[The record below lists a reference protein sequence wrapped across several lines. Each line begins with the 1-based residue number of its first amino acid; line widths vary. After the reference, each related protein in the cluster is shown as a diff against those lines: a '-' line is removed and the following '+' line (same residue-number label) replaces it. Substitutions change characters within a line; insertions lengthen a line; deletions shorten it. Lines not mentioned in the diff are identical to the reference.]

1 MISFLLI
8 AAGLFFLVLGGNLLL
23 KSAVSISLKLSIP
36 KIVVGMTVVS
46 FATSIPELVVSVK
59 AALAGSPSI
68 GLGNVVGS
76 NIANLG
82 LVLGVT
88 LLFGSMQV
96 NRSFYVTDWPVMV
109 VASLLLW
116 FFLWNDEVLRLSEGV
131 LFLVLLLG
139 FLWFLLKVQKPAV
152 VDEYPEDDELLSP
165 IKSIS
170 YLAIGVAGLWLGS
183 EWLVKGA
190 IDLAQ
195 NLGVSDRVI
204 GVTVVSVGTSIPELA
219 ASVIA
224 MLKKEK
230 AISLGNLVG
239 SNIFNIM
246 AVLGI
251 TAMIYPIEVIDSKFL
266 SNDVIFMVAFALIVL
281 PLVLI
286 SKSKTLNYKQGILLL
301 AAYTFF
307 IYSVL

>member
-1 MISFLLI
+1 MISFLLL
-8 AAGLFFLVLGGNLLL
+8 ASALFFLVLGGNLLL
-23 KSAVSISLKLSIP
+23 KSAFSISLKLSIP

-68 GLGNVVGS
+68 ALGNVVGS

-152 VDEYPEDDELLSP
+152 VDKYPEDDELLSP

>member
-23 KSAVSISLKLSIP
+23 TSAVSISLKLSIP

-68 GLGNVVGS
+68 ALGNVVGS

>member
-68 GLGNVVGS
+68 ALGNVVGS

>member
-8 AAGLFFLVLGGNLLL
+8 ASGLFFLVLGGNLLL

-68 GLGNVVGS
+68 ALGNVVGS

-152 VDEYPEDDELLSP
+152 VDKYPEDDELLSP

>member
-68 GLGNVVGS
+68 ALGNVVGS

-152 VDEYPEDDELLSP
+152 VDKYPEDDELLSP

-230 AISLGNLVG
+230 AISFGNFVG

>member
-68 GLGNVVGS
+68 ALGNVVGS

-116 FFLWNDEVLRLSEGV
+116 FFLWND
-131 LFLVLLLG
+131 
-139 FLWFLLKVQKPAV
+139 
-152 VDEYPEDDELLSP
+152 
-165 IKSIS
+165 
-170 YLAIGVAGLWLGS
+170 
-183 EWLVKGA
+183 
-190 IDLAQ
+190 
-195 NLGVSDRVI
+195 
-204 GVTVVSVGTSIPELA
+204 
-219 ASVIA
+219 
-224 MLKKEK
+224 
-230 AISLGNLVG
+230 
-239 SNIFNIM
+239 
-246 AVLGI
+246 
-251 TAMIYPIEVIDSKFL
+251 
-266 SNDVIFMVAFALIVL
+266 
-281 PLVLI
+281 
-286 SKSKTLNYKQGILLL
+286 
-301 AAYTFF
+301 
-307 IYSVL
+307 

>member
-8 AAGLFFLVLGGNLLL
+8 ASGLFFLVLGGNLLL

-68 GLGNVVGS
+68 ALGNVVGS

>member
-46 FATSIPELVVSVK
+46 FATSIPELEVSVK

-68 GLGNVVGS
+68 ALGNVVGS

-152 VDEYPEDDELLSP
+152 VDKYPEDDELLSP

>member
-68 GLGNVVGS
+68 ALGNVVGS

-152 VDEYPEDDELLSP
+152 VDKYPEDDELLSP

>member
-68 GLGNVVGS
+68 ALGNVVGS

-88 LLFGSMQV
+88 LLFWSMQV
-96 NRSFYVTDWPVMV
+96 NRSFYVTYWPVMV

-152 VDEYPEDDELLSP
+152 VDKYPEDDELLSP

>member
-23 KSAVSISLKLSIP
+23 KSAVSISLRLSIP

-46 FATSIPELVVSVK
+46 FATSLPELVVSVK

-68 GLGNVVGS
+68 ALGNVVGS

-131 LFLVLLLG
+131 LFFMLLLG

-152 VDEYPEDDELLSP
+152 VDKYPEDDELLSP

-170 YLAIGVAGLWLGS
+170 YLAVGVAGLWLGS

-195 NLGVSDRVI
+195 NFGVSDRVI

-251 TAMIYPIEVIDSKFL
+251 TAMIHPIEVIDSKFL

>member
-68 GLGNVVGS
+68 ALGNVVGS

-131 LFLVLLLG
+131 LFLTLLLG
-139 FLWFLLKVQKPAV
+139 FLWFLIKVQKPAV
-152 VDEYPEDDELLSP
+152 VDEHLEDDELLSP
-165 IKSIS
+165 TKSIS
-170 YLAIGVAGLWLGS
+170 YLVVGVAGLWLGS

-195 NLGVSDRVI
+195 NFGVSDRLI
-204 GVTVVSVGTSIPELA
+204 GITVVSVGTSNPELA

-251 TAMIYPIEVIDSKFL
+251 TAMIHPIEVTDPKFL
-266 SNDVIFMVAFALIVL
+266 SSDVIFMVAFALLVL

-286 SKSKTLNYKQGILLL
+286 SKSRMLNYKQGILLL
-301 AAYTFF
+301 AAYIFF